1 MILKNYILKAISFVK
16 KNNEDNVKKNNES
29 DYEKNFIKFSEK
41 KDKFSNEDLFF
52 CKYVEN
58 SNLLIKDK
66 VNILDLGCSE
76 GADEVFTKFNFFSYA
91 GCDSLEKE
99 IIKLKTEN
107 TNNNLSY
114 YNFTIIPPE
123 NKKEFNKKYKFKYF
137 KNDMDYFT
145 FKKTLAFEH
154 IEKYEKKKENRKRVY
169 DQLDRANNNDNNKF
183 TVDQIIKEKLKK
195 NFNLIKIDI
204 DGYTNDALYGA
215 SEILNTNSLFLLKI
229 EVNYTDP
236 MADDHFVEAYNY
248 LYSKS
253 FKLYRMSQRQY
264 LHIGYYDKFVYDFPG
279 QNFFGTDQQGDL
291 VFIQDFEKVYSNFR
305 NGKITLNEIY
315 KYFVLLEI
323 LNFNDL
329 AIFILNKY
337 SDVFNANLIENIKN
351 LFIKKLSKIH
361 FDKELSYQEIKN
373 RYNKI

>member
-1 MILKNYILKAISFVK
+1 MK
-16 KNNEDNVKKNNES
+16 
-29 DYEKNFIKFSEK
+29 
-41 KDKFSNEDLFF
+41 
-52 CKYVEN
+52 
-58 SNLLIKDK
+58 
-66 VNILDLGCSE
+66 
-76 GADEVFTKFNFFSYA
+76 
-91 GCDSLEKE
+91 
-99 IIKLKTEN
+99 
-107 TNNNLSY
+107 
-114 YNFTIIPPE
+114 
-123 NKKEFNKKYKFKYF
+123 
-137 KNDMDYFT
+137 
-145 FKKTLAFEH
+145 
-154 IEKYEKKKENRKRVY
+154 KKKENRKRVY